1 MQPVPAP
8 GFAYVT
14 SVLIKEQEETDRSC
28 AEQEIKGSGT
38 SKLQVLLCSISD
50 FQGQQ
55 KVPGF
60 AESPDP
66 LHTDRSKLLNPALW
80 VRPAHRS

>member
-8 GFAYVT
+8 GFANVT
-14 SVLIKEQEETDRSC
+14 FVLIKEQEETDKSC

-50 FQGQQ
+50 FW
-55 KVPGF
+55 
-60 AESPDP
+60 A
-66 LHTDRSKLLNPALW
+66 
-80 VRPAHRS
+80 